1 MDAENHS
8 PYRTGRRVIAR
19 LPKTFTIDDSN
30 CTIILFI
37 FVALRRI
44 SYYNNRCNFRIDFE
58 KRYACS
64 DLGAGLTF
72 RGGQPLLVTIEPHA
86 NSGSTPIVH
95 TGHEFVFCL
104 EGCNAF
110 TIEAQNYILEPGDS
124 LVFEADLPHC
134 WQNASGG
141 PSRSLLIMCPMD
153 EGDDPTT
160 RHFQV

>member
-44 SYYNNRCNFRIDFE
+44 SYYNIRCNFRIDFE

-95 TGHEFVFCL
+95 TGHDCFFAWKGVMRIRLRRKITSWSRAIAWFLRLICPIV
-104 EGCNAF
+104 GRMPV
-110 TIEAQNYILEPGDS
+110 EALPGR
-124 LVFEADLPHC
+124 C
-134 WQNASGG
+134 
-141 PSRSLLIMCPMD
+141 
-153 EGDDPTT
+153 
-160 RHFQV
+160 